1 MTPKDAARVAFR
13 PFDAAEFLDDEETIA
28 AYVSEAFES
37 NDPAEMAEA
46 VGTIARAR
54 GMTEIARQ
62 AGVSRESLYRALS
75 SKGNPEL
82 STLVNVMRACGIRLA
97 ALPFKGSAKKPSPAK
112 TKTRRRR
119 HSARPKAA

>member
-1 MTPKDAARVAFR
+1 MTTKDVATVALR

-28 AYVSEAFES
+28 AYVSEAFAS
-37 NDPAEMAEA
+37 NDPGEMAEA

-54 GMTEIARQ
+54 GMTEVARQ

-82 STLVNVMRACGIRLA
+82 TTLVNVMRACGIRLA
-97 ALPFKGSAKKPSPAK
+97 VDCSVCTHCGVGDFVIQIRSSPQ
-112 TKTRRRR
+112 
-119 HSARPKAA
+119 PCG